1 VDGSGNVYVAGETES
16 ADFPT
21 NATSLPF
28 GGVHDA
34 FVVKLTA
41 TDTNLLYATYLGGS
55 GDDRGLSVA
64 ADSAGDAVVVGVT
77 TSTNFP
83 VTTNAI
89 QTNYFAG
96 LYDIFITKLSPDG
109 ASRLFSTYLG
119 DYGDDEAARVAL
131 DISGNIYV
139 TGLTT
144 STNFPV
150 LTTNSPAANVLC
162 STNSGVQDAFVI
174 KLDPSGTNVIYW
186 TFLGG
191 ILDDE
196 GWSIISDTNGSA
208 YVVGLTSSTNFPT
221 TNAFQASVSGL
232 TNDAFVL
239 KLNPLGTAIDF
250 STYFGGVDADN
261 GFGIA
266 LDGGGNVYISG
277 TTVSTNFPVY
287 PATNGLQ
294 TFYGGGTGD
303 AFIAKF
309 FPRNAELR
317 AQLSGP
323 NDVTVFW
330 PLGLPNFEL
339 QFTDVLDVTNILW
352 SDIATP
358 PTPVGDNN
366 AITFTN
372 VNGSTFFRLHR
383 TQ

>member
-1 VDGSGNVYVAGETES
+1 
-16 ADFPT
+16 
-21 NATSLPF
+21 
-28 GGVHDA
+28 
-34 FVVKLTA
+34 
-41 TDTNLLYATYLGGS
+41 
-55 GDDRGLSVA
+55 
-64 ADSAGDAVVVGVT
+64 
-77 TSTNFP
+77 
-83 VTTNAI
+83 
-89 QTNYFAG
+89 
-96 LYDIFITKLSPDG
+96 
-109 ASRLFSTYLG
+109 
-119 DYGDDEAARVAL
+119 
-131 DISGNIYV
+131 
-139 TGLTT
+139 
-144 STNFPV
+144 

-174 KLDPSGTNVIYW
+174 KLDPSGTNVSYW